1 MAPNSAKYSAKHSAK
16 QAKSQIRIIAG
27 LWRGSRLEVLD
38 KKGLR
43 PTPDRVRETLF
54 NWLSID
60 VPGANVLDCFAG
72 AGGLGMEAASREA
85 RKVTLV
91 DKDRV
96 ITGKLSSLCDRL
108 GAENTRV
115 VNSDVLAFLRSSS
128 ECYNLVFIDPPY
140 DLPELRSTVLDE
152 LVNRQLLCTGALI
165 YLEWPIEQE
174 MQLNHAGLTWIK
186 QKKAG
191 RVSYAI
197 AQWNGTR

>member
-1 MAPNSAKYSAKHSAK
+1 MVKRV
-16 QAKSQIRIIAG
+16 KSQVRIIAG
-27 LWRGSRLEVLD
+27 QWRGSRLDVLD

-43 PTPDRVRETLF
+43 PTPDRIRETLF
-54 NWLSID
+54 NWLVMD

-72 AGGLGMEAASREA
+72 AGGLGIEAASREA
-85 RKVTLV
+85 KQVTLV

-96 ITGKLSSLCDRL
+96 ITNNLSSLCDRL
-108 GAENTRV
+108 GAENTWI
-115 VNSDVLAFLRSSS
+115 VNDDVLAFLQSGD

-140 DLPELRSTVLDE
+140 ALPELRSSVLE
-152 LVNRQLLCTGALI
+152 KLIRRKLLCANALI

-174 MQLNHAGLTWIK
+174 MPLNHADLTWVK

-197 AQWNGTR
+197 AQWHGTR